1 MEESRLHR
9 LYDDWTKKY
18 EKRQKKT
25 EQIISS
31 LYVTDK
37 EQIYGKLHPDIPYP
51 NYTLDESYDPDL
63 ITQSK
68 RAVPID
74 FSAVKKSGNNRY
86 HPGCYQHA
94 IEHDG
99 LSFDE
104 VSGIPD
110 DEPKEA
116 IVEKL

>member
-18 EKRQKKT
+18 EKRQMKT

-31 LYVTDK
+31 LYTTDK

-63 ITQSK
+63 IIQSK
-68 RAVPID
+68 RAMPVD
-74 FSAVKKSGNNRY
+74 FSAVKTIGNDRY
-86 HPGCYQHA
+86 HPKCHQHK
-94 IEHDG
+94 IKYDVLG
-99 LSFDE
+99 S
-104 VSGIPD
+104 VGKVGIP
-110 DEPKEA
+110 EFF
-116 IVEKL
+116 VFRVSHT